1 VTTLLAGKFQEKP
14 CKEMGSCRPEEI
26 IRWRLHLHIEG
37 MARLLIANTVMHKKH
52 FWQEK
57 HGEKMPYGLDD
68 IKEARDIIIVEGEFD
83 KLSMEESWLQKLH

>member
-1 VTTLLAGKFQEKP
+1 
-14 CKEMGSCRPEEI
+14 
-26 IRWRLHLHIEG
+26 
-37 MARLLIANTVMHKKH
+37 LLIANTVMHKKH